1 MSRKNSA
8 YGPKHPLTSLNR
20 RQEQFCAYVVAGYT
34 YEAAY
39 VAAGYDV
46 GANGGRTFIGA
57 DGRKTA
63 AAFLGAKL
71 ARNPFVKKRIEALQI
86 EQSERNEVMRNEL
99 AERWRIDVEKTTIML
114 LEDRHFARTGQLSLP
129 DENGKRAA
137 DSGDPPPDW
146 RPDPRA
152 AVQATMGLAKLHGLL
167 VDRKEV
173 TVIDAMQ
180 NMNNIELMG
189 FIAKLQA
196 QLGPVIDVPVTES
209 PPRGEPSG
217 REPSNTEPPRLS
229 RRVNH
234 DDVIREGPARFK
246 KTLAAL
252 MEESDEYEDD
262 AF

>member
-1 MSRKNSA
+1 MAHKNSA

-46 GANGGRTFIGA
+46 GANGGRTFLGA

-129 DENGKRAA
+129 DEKGRRSA
-137 DSGDPPPDW
+137 DSSDPPPDW

-180 NMNNIELMG
+180 NMNNAELMG
-189 FIAKLQA
+189 FIARLQA
-196 QLGPVIDVPVTES
+196 QLGPVIDVPVVDA
-209 PPRGEPSG
+209 PAAAP
-217 REPSNTEPPRLS
+217 EPPRLS
-229 RRVNH
+229 RSVSP
-234 DDVIREGPARFK
+234 DDVAREGPPRFG